1 MLLYKVS
8 PVLLYAMALY
18 RYWHTD
24 YNKSCDE
31 SVVIA
36 TVL

>member
-1 MLLYKVS
+1 MLFYKVS

-24 YNKSCDE
+24 YSKSYDE

-36 TVL
+36 TIL